1 MKKYYGVLLR
11 VREIEQKN
19 GISYAK
25 PDGRLYKTLKFIY
38 SAAGIYTFVIN
49 LFFILGLFLI
59 YSGTDN
65 ISKVTASIVTA
76 SVCTGVMIIGYVL
89 NCCKLYL
96 AGGITSV
103 LPAVILIPFFGNIL
117 QDDFGF
123 LGFKLSYY
131 WRHFI
136 PLVLMIAFMVWLTVI
151 AVRANIKTDRQYKRV
166 TENLYN
172 MYSISADMH
181 TELTDEQ
188 WEEFLSTYNPA
199 DYKNPKKTKTV
210 QTPADDEQTI

>member
-19 GISYAK
+19 GITYAK
-25 PDGRLYKTLKFIY
+25 PDGRLYKVIKFLY
-38 SAAGIYTFVIN
+38 SAAGVYTFVIN
-49 LFFILGLFLI
+49 LFFILGLLLV

-65 ISKVTASIVTA
+65 MTKVQASIITASACTA
-76 SVCTGVMIIGYVL
+76 VMIVGYVL
-89 NCCKLYL
+89 NCLRLYL

-103 LPAVILIPFFGNIL
+103 VPTVLLIPFFGNIL

-123 LGFKLSYY
+123 FGFKASFY

-136 PLVLMIAFMVWLTVI
+136 PLVLMIIFMVWLTVI
-151 AVRANIKTDRQYKRV
+151 AVRADIKTDRQYKRV

-172 MYSISADMH
+172 MYSISDDMH
-181 TELTDEQ
+181 SELTDEQ
-188 WEEFLSTYNPA
+188 WEEFLTNYNPA
-199 DYKNPKKTKTV
+199 DYKNPKKTKKV
-210 QTPADDEQTI
+210 QEISEEQAL